1 MFPSVARV
9 VLRGLTNSSRRW
21 KVNMLYDS
29 QCPLCMHEVRFLERR
44 NTAGLVR
51 FTDIASP
58 DYNPAENGEVEY
70 ERGMKVIHAVLE
82 TGEVVEGVA
91 VFRHVYSA
99 LGLGWVWALTR
110 LPGLGWAA
118 DRLYSFWAGYR
129 PVFSTL
135 IGRATTRLGSHWS
148 RASECCWPQQSCAIK
163 KQHWHPKTK
172 PVAPRWFFMA

>member
-1 MFPSVARV
+1 
-9 VLRGLTNSSRRW
+9 
-21 KVNMLYDS
+21 MLYDS

-44 NTAGLVR
+44 NTAGLVK

-58 DYNPAENGEVEY
+58 DYNPTDNGSVDY

-99 LGLGWVWALTR
+99 VGLGWVWALTQ

-118 DRLYSFWAGYR
+118 DQIYSVWAQYR
-129 PVFSTL
+129 MRITGRQELEVIFAKRRQKLSQQGKLCDDHSPSQCTL
-135 IGRATTRLGSHWS
+135 RQDKS
-148 RASECCWPQQSCAIK
+148 
-163 KQHWHPKTK
+163 
-172 PVAPRWFFMA
+172 